1 MPHAAN
7 AITPPSVADAEWL
20 RKPAT
25 QAVFAALE
33 HAGFQGRAVGGVVR
47 NTLMGLP
54 VTDIDIATPARP
66 EEVIAAATA
75 AGLASVPT
83 GIEHGTVT
91 VISAHEPYEVTTLR
105 HDVETD
111 GRRAVVA
118 FTDDWAADASRR
130 DFTVNALYCDRHGVV
145 HDPLGGY
152 PDVARRVVRFI
163 GDPDQRIAEDY
174 LRILRFFR
182 FHAVLGEG
190 PLDRVGLDACVR
202 GRTGLKMLSAERV
215 RAELLKLLAGSR
227 ALEAVEAMTV
237 FGILAVLLH
246 VAPRPGVLARLA
258 QAEAFV
264 DASPDAILRLSA
276 LCLAVSEDAPVL
288 ARRLRLSND
297 ERAALIVI
305 SRQSRA
311 LSDAPGEKAWRR
323 LVYEQGPVAWRRSVL
338 AALVQSPADASLA
351 TAYALPER
359 WSVPKLP
366 VKGLDVLALG
376 LPAGPHVGAVLAE
389 VERWWVDNDFPPAEA
404 VRDRLATVVRARH
417 DKSAE

>member
-1 MPHAAN
+1 MPGAAHAAN
-7 AITPPSVADAEWL
+7 PPDVAGADWL
-20 RKPAT
+20 RRPAT

-33 HAGFQGRAVGGVVR
+33 RAGFEGRAVGGVVR

-130 DFTVNALYCDRHGVV
+130 DFTVNALYCDRHGIV

-152 PDVARRVVRFI
+152 PDVARRTVRFI

-190 PLDRVGLDACVR
+190 PLDRPGLDACVR
-202 GRTGLKMLSAERV
+202 GRAGLKTLSAERV
-215 RAELLKLLAGSR
+215 RAELLKLLAGRR
-227 ALEAVEAMTV
+227 ALEAVDAMTGV
-237 FGILAVLLH
+237 ASLALLLH
-246 VAPRPGVLARLA
+246 VAPRPGVLARLV

-264 DASPDAILRLSA
+264 GAEPDAILRLSA
-276 LCLAVSEDAPVL
+276 LCLAVAEDAPAL

-297 ERAALIVI
+297 ERAALTVI
-305 SRQSRA
+305 TGQPGPLA
-311 LSDAPGEKAWRR
+311 PACDDAARR
-323 LVYEQGPVAWRRSVL
+323 RMIYARGPAAWRRSVL
-338 AALVQSPADASLA
+338 AALACMPDDPDLA
-351 TAYALPER
+351 AAYALPEH
-359 WSVPKLP
+359 WHVPKLP

-376 LPAGPHVGAVLAE
+376 LPPGPHIGDILAE
-389 VERWWVDNDFPPAEA
+389 VERWWLDHDFPPAEA
-404 VRDRLATVVRARH
+404 VRDRLATVVAARN
-417 DKSAE
+417 S